1 MVSDSRRQ
9 SSSSMPTDLVDEDGF
24 ERVLTPAERRLLRK
38 NASAAAPVRDGNAG
52 VTNFGSLLNKFQ
64 SRMKKHGIDFSSLPL
79 TAASALKCESKEEDL
94 REFIRELDDVF
105 KSAPLG
111 VAKPIQFR
119 TLEEIDK
126 RIREATEQF
135 RRLKTNRGKPSGI
148 SAEELDSATQENE
161 VYMAHLREQRSIM
174 EGFQS
179 MKTFQ
184 AKISQYKQAILDVL
198 SFRAEAE
205 RRAASNALNGPNSAA
220 TRAARQ
226 HEYICGILRRLKEE
240 KGATLDESAVTK
252 SEVMIMATAHR
263 FQPPHNYLRRIKEKF
278 SVHIDPIASSSSE
291 LSALHL
297 TVHGEEGD
305 VESCTKFLKSLDFH
319 SSKRVAVES
328 DRLKK
333 AFGGIS
339 GLSQLE
345 ESFGVLVFYY
355 QGVLDMIG
363 SSDGLNLASNY
374 VEEKIA
380 NIDNKESSGTSS
392 ARGARS
398 VPATL
403 AEHDARK
410 VELQYDFLICKALS
424 TRFRPAVRTVEA
436 DLGVTVSFDVSPKE
450 PKGAIYVNADST
462 YRSTKV
468 APEERIKEATAKLRE
483 FIATIGSREVPN
495 SSDEETMSF
504 LYSDEIIRSRFVSQD
519 FCILRYNGVVH
530 VVGVN
535 DALKDAV
542 TRVSTLV
549 RYRANKPKE
558 LFVPMEKS
566 LLLSSSTLSAVE
578 DWTSVTIMMRDS
590 INGFVLRIFGS
601 PDQQEECIKQ
611 VNDILSAHTEYA
623 FDLFPAHM
631 AVLSD
636 NKYRMVRD
644 LEQQSQVRI
653 ILNKENNQLVFH
665 GQKDKV
671 DEAVNVMKAFTG
683 NFVCVDQTKVSDI
696 SLTGDFYAWL
706 RVPRRHVG
714 AIIGKGGSTLRDIID
729 NSGLRNMF
737 VNRSD
742 SSDEIVCL
750 EGNKESVQRA
760 LEVLGNILEYDG
772 VNQKDQPLTDSFVG
786 KYSSSHS
793 VLRNNSQ
800 VVDRR
805 SSSVRSAGGK
815 PIVFDCR
822 DFPVLGSKS

>member
-1 MVSDSRRQ
+1 MFSDSRRQ
-9 SSSSMPTDLVDEDGF
+9 STSSVSTDLVDEEGF
-24 ERVLTPAERRLLRK
+24 ERVLSPAERRLLRK
-38 NASAAAPVRDGNAG
+38 NASAAAAARDGNAG
-52 VTNFGSLLNKFQ
+52 VMNFGSLLNKFQ

-79 TAASALKCESKEEDL
+79 TPDSAAKCESKEEEL
-94 REFIRELDDVF
+94 RDFIRELDNAF

-111 VAKPIQFR
+111 VAKPIQFK

-126 RIREATEQF
+126 RIRDVTEQF
-135 RRLKTNRGKPSGI
+135 RRLKTTRGKPSGI
-148 SAEELDSATQENE
+148 SAEELDTATQENE
-161 VYMAHLREQRSIM
+161 VYMAHLREQRTIM
-174 EGFQS
+174 EGFQN
-179 MKTFQ
+179 MKAFQ
-184 AKISQYKQAILDVL
+184 ATLSQYKKALLDVL

-226 HEYICGILRRLKEE
+226 QEYICGILRSMKEE
-240 KGATLDESAVTK
+240 KGATLDVSAITK
-252 SEVMIMATAHR
+252 SEVMIMATANR

-278 SVHIDPIASSSSE
+278 CVHIDPIDSSSSE

-297 TVHGEEGD
+297 TVHGEESD
-305 VESCTKFLKSLDFH
+305 VENCAKFLKSLEFH
-319 SSKRVAVES
+319 SSKRVVVES

-355 QGVLDMIG
+355 QGILDMIG
-363 SSDGLNLASNY
+363 SKDGLNLASNY

-380 NIDNKESSGTSS
+380 NIDNKENSSKS
-392 ARGARS
+392 AAKVVSS
-398 VPATL
+398 VPTTL
-403 AEHDARK
+403 AEHNARK
-410 VELQYDFLICKALS
+410 VEMQYDFLICKALS
-424 TRFRPAVRTVEA
+424 TRFRPTVRTVEA

-450 PKGAIYVNADST
+450 AKGTIYVNADSA
-462 YRSTKV
+462 YRLTAV
-468 APEERIKEATAKLRE
+468 APEERIKQATAKLRD
-483 FIATIGSREVPN
+483 FIATLGSREVPN
-495 SSDEETMSF
+495 SSDEDIISF
-504 LYSDEIIRSRFVSQD
+504 LFSEETLRSRFVSQD
-519 FCILRYNGVVH
+519 FCLLRYNGVVY
-530 VVGVN
+530 VVGVK

-542 TRVSTLV
+542 VRVSTVV
-549 RYRANKPKE
+549 RYREHKPKE

-590 INGFVLRIFGS
+590 INGFVLKIFGS
-601 PDQQEECIKQ
+601 LDQQEECVKQ
-611 VNDILSAHTEYA
+611 VNEILSTHTEYA

-665 GQKDKV
+665 GQKERV
-671 DEAVNVMKAFTG
+671 DEAVNIMKAFTG

-696 SLTGDFYAWL
+696 TLTGDFYAWL

-729 NSGLRNMF
+729 SSGLRNMF

-760 LEVLGNILEYDG
+760 LEVLGNILEFDG
-772 VNQKDQPLTDSFVG
+772 VNQKDQPITDSFVG
-786 KYSSSHS
+786 KYSSANS
-793 VLRNNSQ
+793 VLRNNTT
-800 VVDRR
+800 VLDRR